1 MFIQLK
7 ALEVLCLEPFQFE
20 ESTAQCVQAWQDL
33 VNKVITNYP
42 RKFEKLTS
50 RRCQGPYNVHN
61 RKKHEKK
68 NADELEA
75 NVISPEPSGLDNIFN
90 EKNRKDGD
98 KCGRE

>member
-1 MFIQLK
+1 MNHFNSRR
-7 ALEVLCLEPFQFE
+7 ALL
-20 ESTAQCVQAWQDL
+20 SVQAWQDL

-42 RKFEKLTS
+42 RQFEKLTS
-50 RRCQGPYNVHN
+50 RRCQGPYSALN
-61 RKKHEKK
+61 RKKKHKTK

-75 NVISPEPSGLDNIFN
+75 NGISPKPSELDNIFN